1 MDDKIILVVDDD
13 MTSLKLAKNILEKEY
28 RVATVNSG
36 LMVFR
41 YLLKNTPD
49 LILLDLNMPDMD
61 GLEVMDRLSTHPDY
75 SKIPVVF
82 LTANQDPESEARCLE
97 TNAIDFVSKPF
108 VPLVLK
114 SRVRRTLEL
123 NGYRKQLETTLDAQ
137 AITINARNARI
148 ENIQNAVILG
158 MANLIESRDVSTG
171 QHVKNT
177 QYYVELIC
185 NALYD
190 KGLYRDTLTEEYKN
204 NTIKAA
210 PLHDVGKIRISDAIL
225 KKPARLTED
234 EFEQMK
240 LHTEY
245 GAEIIDD
252 ILGEVEDDEYIRV
265 ARAIAKSH
273 HERWDG
279 TGYPDGLKG
288 EEIPLCAR
296 IMALADVFD
305 ALYEERVYKAGIRP
319 MGNTLSIIKEERGRH
334 FDPVITD
341 VFLDL
346 HDVLS
351 DFVGETGQVL

>member
-1 MDDKIILVVDDD
+1 MDDRIILVVDDD

-123 NGYRKQLETTLDAQ
+123 TGYRKQLETTLDAQ

-273 HERWDG
+273 HEHWDG